1 MINKIILGFAM
12 ILLSVSTK
20 AQNNANDVSL
30 SFKSKNGHEVLP
42 QKGDWSIGLSASGI
56 LQYTGNFFN
65 GSTAT
70 NNAPAIVNANGPTIL
85 NGQHN
90 LGGGA
95 FFGKYMLSSQKA
107 LRTRF
112 LINNYSETRTEYSL
126 QNTLVTNPLLP
137 NFVTDKYNKNTANYL
152 LGIGLEKRKGNTRL
166 QGIYGA
172 EFFMGY
178 LSENRTY
185 TYGNDINLDFTSPN
199 SYNFGNNIN
208 TLNGVN
214 YSRAVEQNSGSSFYL
229 GARGYIGAEYF
240 FAPKMSIGLEV
251 GYSLAVATTSE
262 ARRVD
267 ETFSISELK
276 EVQVETK
283 LGRNNGLS
291 TYGLSLDNANAGLNL
306 FLYF

>member
-1 MINKIILGFAM
+1 MINKILGFAM
-12 ILLSVSTK
+12 ILLSVSTT

-42 QKGDWSIGLSASGI
+42 QKGDWSIGLSASSI
-56 LQYTGNFFN
+56 LQYTGNFFS
-65 GSTAT
+65 GATAT
-70 NNAPAIVNANGPTIL
+70 NNAPTFNNANGPAIL

-95 FFGKYMLSSQKA
+95 FFGKYMLSSNKA
-107 LRTRF
+107 VRARF
-112 LINNYSETRTEYSL
+112 LTNNYSETRTEYSL
-126 QNTLVTNPLLP
+126 QNTLVTNPLIP
-137 NFVTDKYNKNTANYL
+137 SFVSDKYNRNISNYL
-152 LGIGLEKRKGNTRL
+152 LGVGLEKRRGNTRL

-172 EFFMGY
+172 ELFMGY

-185 TYGNDINLDFTSPN
+185 TYGNEMNLDFTSPN
-199 SYNFGNNIN
+199 SYNFGGNLNA
-208 TLNGVN
+208 LNGVN
-214 YSRAVEQNSGSSFYL
+214 YSRSLEQNLGSTFYL

-251 GYSLAVATTSE
+251 GYSLAMATNSD
-262 ARRVD
+262 ASRID
-267 ETFSISELK
+267 ETFIVTDLK

-283 LGRNNGLS
+283 LKRNEGLS